1 MDNIDEADEAGQTGA
16 PDEADET
23 GQTGAPDE
31 ADETGRT
38 GDSGGA
44 DEAEGLTYAET
55 GVDIEASGAATA
67 ALVGAVGEFE
77 GDYAGLVE

>member
-1 MDNIDEADEAGQTGA
+1 MDDSDDTDEPGD
-16 PDEADET
+16 
-23 GQTGAPDE
+23 PDE

-44 DEAEGLTYAET
+44 DETEGLTYAET
-55 GVDIEASGAATA
+55 GVDIEASEAATA

-77 GDYAGLVE
+77 GDCPTVAASGPGHQCRSFR

>member
-1 MDNIDEADEAGQTGA
+1 MRRSAADWDMDDSDEVDE
-16 PDEADET
+16 P

-44 DEAEGLTYAET
+44 DEVEGLTYAET
-55 GVDIEASGAATA
+55 CVDIEASEAATA
-67 ALVGAVGEFE
+67 TIPFCRLVIRPRW
-77 GDYAGLVE
+77 